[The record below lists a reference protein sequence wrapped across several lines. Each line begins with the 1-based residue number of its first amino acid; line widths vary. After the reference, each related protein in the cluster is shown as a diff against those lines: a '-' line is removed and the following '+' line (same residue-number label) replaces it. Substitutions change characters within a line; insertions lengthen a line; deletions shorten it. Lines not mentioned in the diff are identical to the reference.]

1 MIRAG
6 LDGEAVQDPD
16 VERFLSW
23 ARMSV
28 AWSQKD
34 LGGPVGA
41 VMHLD
46 EENGHCHILRP
57 LQVDPGTG
65 IASLSFWRPGAA
77 ATDLRA
83 AARAEGRKLA
93 GSEVFAVG
101 KAALREVATD
111 YHAAVGVHFG
121 HELKTTTPRKRIPY
135 REQKALTER
144 DRMVAVE
151 AAAAAKAQA
160 KKDRE
165 ALVKAIAE
173 RDRALAEARSLSA
186 RLATALA
193 EVEALKKAARLLLDR
208 SKRWIAALRG
218 DADAKRILVADPA
231 PRIDGALFDDRTPSL
246 DAPAPRRGRAA

>member
-1 MIRAG
+1 M
-6 LDGEAVQDPD
+6 
-16 VERFLSW
+16 
-23 ARMSV
+23 
-28 AWSQKD
+28 
-34 LGGPVGA
+34 
-41 VMHLD
+41 
-46 EENGHCHILRP
+46 
-57 LQVDPGTG
+57 
-65 IASLSFWRPGAA
+65 
-77 ATDLRA
+77 
-83 AARAEGRKLA
+83 
-93 GSEVFAVG
+93 
-101 KAALREVATD
+101 ATD
-111 YHAAVGVHFG
+111 YHAAVGIHFG
-121 HELKTTTPRKRIPY
+121 HDLKTTTPRKRIPY

-165 ALVKAIAE
+165 TLVKAVSE

-186 RLATALA
+186 RLAAASA

-218 DADAKRILVADPA
+218 DAEAKRVLVADPA